1 MSRKRSLAGFDAVA
15 STTSKT
21 NTTVIDNKNNNSN
34 TNDNTS
40 NIDSI
45 INRKKPAK
53 KFTGL
58 YLEKEIAD
66 VLDRV
71 TKGTK
76 GAKSEIANAALRRFF
91 EEQGLL

>member
-21 NTTVIDNKNNNSN
+21 NTTTNDSKNNNN
-34 TNDNTS
+34 NTS
-40 NIDSI
+40 DIDSI
-45 INRKKPAK
+45 INKKKPAK
-53 KFTGL
+53 KLTGL
-58 YLEKEIAD
+58 YLEKEIAA

-71 TKGTK
+71 AGGTR

>member
-15 STTSKT
+15 NTTSKT
-21 NTTVIDNKNNNSN
+21 NTTTNDSKNNNN
-34 TNDNTS
+34 NTS
-40 NIDSI
+40 DIDSI
-45 INRKKPAK
+45 INKKKPAK
-53 KFTGL
+53 KLTGL

-71 TKGTK
+71 VAGGTK